1 MRSIYRVLCTGIA
14 YNGVNSITGVSQWVH
29 RVTIHNPANVLYHK
43 HELHPMF
50 TQVTCQQKIHCY
62 ITPSQQVCVLTHK
75 LHQIHIVVG
84 RGVARG
90 GLRGLEHP
98 LCMLYND
105 VIQTQVKLTLY
116 CFATLTL
123 LLKLVA
129 FVFKLKFTVAELA
142 ISCSTSTALVYT
154 SSYCFSLGS

>member
-1 MRSIYRVLCTGIA
+1 MDSNCERSEPLLYR
-14 YNGVNSITGVSQWVH
+14 Q
-29 RVTIHNPANVLYHK
+29 P
-43 HELHPMF
+43 
-50 TQVTCQQKIHCY
+50 QCQDFL
-62 ITPSQQVCVLTHK
+62 SR
-75 LHQIHIVVG
+75 G

>member
-1 MRSIYRVLCTGIA
+1 MPALDTVCSTTIFGQMRTTISQRVPLA
-14 YNGVNSITGVSQWVH
+14 LVVLFSFNGFSLSRGLFT
-29 RVTIHNPANVLYHK
+29 ANK
-43 HELHPMF
+43 P
-50 TQVTCQQKIHCY
+50 
-62 ITPSQQVCVLTHK
+62 
-75 LHQIHIVVG
+75 